1 MLLAPC
7 TPLASDQ
14 CYRLS
19 MAFYH
24 INRMYRFELLVEI
37 KARVI
42 FMSHVE
48 IVEINTTGV

>member
-1 MLLAPC
+1 
-7 TPLASDQ
+7 
-14 CYRLS
+14 
-19 MAFYH
+19 MAFYR

-48 IVEINTTGV
+48 IVEINTTGVWFQFSVGIFQI